1 MISVEDLESNSAPL
15 PGRVRLLLVDD
26 HILFRESLG
35 RLLSSEP
42 QFEVVGQCGTAREA
56 LELIG
61 QSAIDLVLLDFN
73 LPDLRGDEVVR
84 LARGSGYA
92 GQILI
97 VTGAIDAAQSSE
109 VLQQGAAGIFL
120 KHNPVESLLRA
131 IRVVAAG
138 DVWLDRKVL
147 QHLATRAPSVGDRSF
162 QTALTDREKHVLAG
176 VLDGLTNLKIAARLG
191 VTEGA
196 VKSTLQQLF
205 EKTNVRTRSQLVRV
219 AVEASIGNPGDSE
232 PVE

>member
-1 MISVEDLESNSAPL
+1 MESPEFKSPAL
-15 PGRVRLLLVDD
+15 SGRVRLLLVDD

-42 QFEVVGQCGTAREA
+42 EFEVVGQCGTAREA
-56 LELIG
+56 LEFLR
-61 QSAIDLVLLDFN
+61 QSPIDLVLLDFN
-73 LPDLRGDEVVR
+73 LPDLRGDDVVR
-84 LARGSGYA
+84 LARDSGYS

-97 VTGAIDAAQSSE
+97 VTGAIDSAQSSE
-109 VLQQGAAGIFL
+109 VLQRGASGIFL

-147 QHLATRAPSVGDRSF
+147 RHLAERAPSVGDRTF
-162 QTALTDREKHVLAG
+162 QTVLTDREKHVLAG
-176 VLDGLTNLKIAARLG
+176 VLEGLTNLKIAARLG

-219 AVEASIGNPGDSE
+219 AVEASIGKPGDSE
-232 PVE
+232 PGG